1 MNNKL
6 IYIVAGLLLLGIGLF
21 AYHFYAADRAEQ
33 TINETI
39 QGIASNSP
47 NKMTINYTS
56 VEVSPF
62 SGDILFS
69 DVNIIR
75 DTDLQR
81 AATALFDLTYWDF
94 LNFTIWGAESGLKQV
109 HNGILEI
116 KNFSYTNRSNYVEL
130 KIDSLYVDYSGNLW
144 NLIVLGATQ
153 RPAEI
158 QHHIRASGKQFRY
171 FQPEAGIGSISS
183 DSLQIEAH
191 FGKSS
196 SQSDSL
202 YNSFEIK
209 NITWGPPP
217 SIQKKYEFFIQ
228 GFGYQTDSIPF
239 QRAGVRFR
247 HDQVENRVRFKELAL
262 NSELFAVSSQGNIL
276 VDPLQFSHSQ
286 LHDFSIRIHQM
297 SPRFQ
302 NFLQQ
307 TQKLLGFKIPGSAE
321 QIQLKLKG
329 TLDEPQV
336 ILGN

>member
-1 MNNKL
+1 MSKKL
-6 IYIVAGLLLLGIGLF
+6 KYIFAGLLLLVVGLF
-21 AYHFYAADRAEQ
+21 AYHFYAANKAEQ

-39 QGIASNSP
+39 QQITSKSATGVS
-47 NKMTINYTS
+47 INYTF

-75 DTDLQR
+75 DVDLQR
-81 AATALFDLTYWDF
+81 ASTARFDLSYWDF
-94 LNFTIWGAESGLKQV
+94 LNFIVWGTESGLEQV
-109 HNGILEI
+109 QTGILEI
-116 KNFSYTNRSNYVEL
+116 QNFSYTNRSSYVEL
-130 KIDSLYVDYSGNLW
+130 KVDSLHVDYAGNLW
-144 NLIVLGATQ
+144 NLIVLGTTQ

-171 FQPEAGIGSISS
+171 YHPEEGIGSIRS
-183 DSLQIEAH
+183 DSLQMEVH
-191 FGKSS
+191 FGKTSF
-196 SQSDSL
+196 QSDSL
-202 YNSFEIK
+202 YNSFDIK
-209 NITWGPPP
+209 NIIWGPPP
-217 SIQKKYEFFIQ
+217 SIREKYEFFIQ

-239 QRAGVRFR
+239 RRAEVIFR
-247 HDQVENRVRFKELAL
+247 YDQLENQVKFEEITL
-262 NSELFAVSSQGNIL
+262 NSELFTVSSQGNIL

-286 LHDFSIRIHQM
+286 LYDFSIRIQEM

-307 TQKLLGFKIPGSAE
+307 TQNLMGFKIPGSAD

-336 ILGN
+336 IFGK